1 MAGEK
6 GENYVQRWMAE
17 KMKKWQRKVC
27 IEKVKDR
34 RRITED
40 DWQESD
46 WLKNEQ
52 RNLHIEDEWREGKK
66 LMIDY
71 AKESM
76 YKGNDQREKIICKQ

>member
-1 MAGEK
+1 MNGGKDEEMAKESVYRESEG
-6 GENYVQRWMAE
+6 
-17 KMKKWQRKVC
+17 
-27 IEKVKDR
+27 R

-46 WLKNEQ
+46 WLKDEQ

-76 YKGNDQREKIICKQ
+76 YKGNDQRENHM